1 MLFSIQNGTS
11 EMSSKVNG
19 KSVLSAV
26 WGFAEGTIFFILPD
40 VLLSY
45 LALKKNEPI
54 IRYAVFALIGAL
66 IGGSLLYW
74 LGANFHSTWWHIIE
88 SVPAIN
94 QELMQKVAT
103 WMEADGIKAILLG
116 PTQGLPYKTFA
127 VQAYSSDISYWQF
140 VVISIPA
147 RLLRFLAIAY
157 LARLFVKTLAKKYSR
172 ESQMAIW
179 GLVWVVSYLVYFLS
193 FPS

>member
-1 MLFSIQNGTS
+1 MSFNMLFSIQNGTS

-19 KSVLSAV
+19 KSVLSGV
-26 WGFAEGTIFFILPD
+26 WGFAEATLFFILPD

-45 LALKKNEPI
+45 LALKKKEPI
-54 IRYAVFALIGAL
+54 TRYAVFALIGAL

-74 LGANFHSTWWHIIE
+74 LGANFHNTWWHIIE

-94 QELMQKVAT
+94 QELMLKVAI
-103 WMEADGIKAILLG
+103 WMELDGIQAILFG

-127 VQAYSSDISYWQF
+127 IQAYASDISFWQF
-140 VVISIPA
+140 ALISVPA

-157 LARLFVKTLAKKYSR
+157 LARVFIKTLARIALGKAKWLSGAW
-172 ESQMAIW
+172 S
-179 GLVWVVSYLVYFLS
+179 GLSVT
-193 FPS
+193 